1 MLRSL
6 GFIFLV
12 VICFLVFLLGG
23 ALLLRAQMVEISTWA
38 DLCAEIK
45 NILLGLR
52 ETFYSA
58 NGQK

>member
-23 ALLLRAQMVEISTWA
+23 ALLLRAQTVEISTWA
-38 DLCAEIK
+38 ELWTELK
-45 NILLGLR
+45 SILL
-52 ETFYSA
+52 EVKDIFYSA